1 MLVSILVFLIS
12 LSTVIMIHELG
23 HFLMAKR
30 AGILC
35 HEFSIGMGPL
45 LWSTKK
51 GETVYAIRAIPI
63 GGYVMMAGEEMDDEM
78 VKVGMEVRLQFDD
91 KNHVEKIVI
100 DPENEDYNHLEEVL
114 VERVDLKGIDDSEL
128 YINAYRVNRDAMM
141 IMPKREIQIAP
152 HNRSFESKT
161 IIERFLAIFAGPF
174 MNFVLA
180 LLVFLAVNLYV
191 GVPDLDNNTL
201 GSVSPNYPADT
212 VLEAGDEIISIEGE
226 PTDSWTDITTELNGL
241 VGDRSITITYNR
253 DGQVNSKQI
262 IPTLYFYSI
271 GFHSAKETGDA
282 LEIGEV
288 AEGTK
293 AESAG
298 FQAGDVIVSI
308 DGTPMNT
315 WTDVVNKIEA
325 ISLNIPTDDNPVNV
339 DFVVSRD
346 GEEETLTVSDPYS
359 KAFLE
364 TQNLPVVDSYIG
376 IGPVY
381 NFNFVKSVQNGF
393 SQLKSSTMIIF
404 TTIGL
409 LFDSDGAGAG
419 IGVGE
424 LAGPVGIFEIT
435 SRALEQGVISL
446 LNWIGLLSVNLG
458 IINLL
463 PIPALD
469 GGRLVFLGY
478 EGVTKRKPNKKVEN
492 TLHYVMYLALMGLFI
507 YVTFND
513 ILRLFNIR

>member
-1 MLVSILVFLIS
+1 
-12 LSTVIMIHELG
+12 MIHELG
-23 HFLMAKR
+23 HFIMAKR

-45 LWSTKK
+45 IWSTKK
-51 GETVYAIRAIPI
+51 GETVYSIRAIPI

-78 VKVGMEVRLQFDD
+78 VKVGMKVKLQFD
-91 KNHVEKIVI
+91 NNNNVEKII
-100 DPENEDYNHLEEVL
+100 LDPDNDKYNELEEVI
-114 VERVDLKGIDDSEL
+114 VERVDLKGVDDTDL
-128 YINAYRVNRDAMM
+128 YINDYMVNRDAML
-141 IMPKREIQIAP
+141 IMPKRELQIAP
-152 HNRSFESKT
+152 HNRSFESKS
-161 IIERFLAIFAGPF
+161 ILDRFLAIFAGPF

-191 GVPDLDNNTL
+191 GVPDLDNNEL
-201 GSVSPNYPADT
+201 GSVTPNYPADT
-212 VLEAGDEIISIEGE
+212 VLEAGDEIVSIEGE
-226 PTDSWTDITTELNGL
+226 ATDSWTDITTILNDRI
-241 VGDRSITITYNR
+241 GDRNLTITYERN
-253 DGQVNSKQI
+253 DQVNTAQVV
-262 IPTLYFYSI
+262 PTLYFYTV
-271 GFHSAKETGDA
+271 GFHSAPDVPNR

-298 FQAGDVIVSI
+298 FQVGDVIVSI
-308 DGTPMNT
+308 DGETMT
-315 WTDVVNKIEA
+315 YWTDVIDKIET
-325 ISLNIPTDDNPVNV
+325 ISLNIPTEDNPVTV
-339 DFVVSRD
+339 DFVVLRD
-346 GEEETLTVSDPYS
+346 GNEETLTVRDPYS
-359 KAFLE
+359 QVFLE

-381 NFNFVKSVQNGF
+381 NFNLVKSVENGF
-393 SQLKSSTMIIF
+393 SQLKSSAMIIF

-507 YVTFND
+507 YITFND